1 MEKATTILP
10 GWDVENT
17 DDSAAHVVGD
27 AGLSSGGEQ
36 PMDKGKLAIVGIFGV
51 SIGMAVFA
59 WWYRYEQGNQSLAFW
74 GSETAVLINGAQRVE
89 LLKLAE
95 STDEP
100 VGESIDIDG
109 RAWNVE
115 QAVDVTQARGMLHAR
130 HSLVEDVTFRWDEA
144 VSDNAPAWTYALRFE
159 GNGQTSIVAFDTEQ
173 ALVHLVGS
181 EQSALIQPDISAGF
195 QRIFDR
201 ELSAGESSAA
211 ENTLM
216 DAERR

>member
-1 MEKATTILP
+1 
-10 GWDVENT
+10 
-17 DDSAAHVVGD
+17 
-27 AGLSSGGEQ
+27 
-36 PMDKGKLAIVGIFGV
+36 MDKGKLAIVGIFGV

-95 STDEP
+95 STGE
-100 VGESIDIDG
+100 GESIDIDG
-109 RAWNVE
+109 RAWTVE
-115 QAVDVTQARGMLHAR
+115 QAVDVSQARGMLHAR
-130 HSLVEDVTFRWDEA
+130 HSLVEDVTFRWEESA
-144 VSDNAPAWTYALRFE
+144 TGEAPAWTYALRFE
-159 GNGQTSIVAFDTEQ
+159 GGGGKAIVAFDTEQ

-181 EQSALIQPDISAGF
+181 EQAALIQPDISAGF

-201 ELSAGESSAA
+201 ELSAGESSAE